1 MKFHVTVEGGHAA
14 DVTILPGSVGQFT
27 GQVVSADYGTGDIVE
42 GLQDQNGLRG
52 KVSLDGYLADFTA
65 TLSDNAISGKLSY
78 GWFFSK
84 KFSGI
89 RSDNEV

>member
-1 MKFHVTVEGGHAA
+1 MKFHVTVEGGHVA
-14 DVTILPGSVGQFT
+14 DVTINPAGNTFT
-27 GQVVSADYGTGDIVE
+27 GQVISADYGTGDIVE